1 MRISVLL
8 LPLLGA
14 CADSGTSSIPA
25 TLADIEGTAE
35 DAYDKALVSDY
46 TAVADDASALDA
58 GWAEFRDQAVADG
71 AGDADVTAMDD
82 AIAGL
87 GHAVADQAAL
97 TDYEI
102 ARAANAVSGPMDEL
116 FALYDDAIPADILAL
131 DYGGREV
138 SIDAMEAGLGDALDD
153 IGELEAVWSGV
164 KQQVLDAGG
173 DAEAADYETSLA
185 SQTDLANAGDAP
197 GLLAE
202 SNNGLEIVDAL
213 EGVFTP

>member
-1 MRISVLL
+1 MRTFLL
-8 LPLLGA
+8 ALPLLGA
-14 CADSGTSSIPA
+14 CAGSAVPSALSD
-25 TLADIEGTAE
+25 LEGTAE
-35 DAYDKALVSDY
+35 DAYDKALVADY
-46 TAVADDASALDA
+46 TAVSDDASALDA
-58 GWAEFRDQAVADG
+58 GWQDFRDQAAADG
-71 AGDADVTAMDD
+71 ATDADLTAMDD

-87 GHAVADQAAL
+87 GDAVANQSSL
-97 TDYEI
+97 TDYEL

-138 SIDAMEAGLGDALDD
+138 SIDAMEEGMGDALDD

-173 DAEAADYETSLA
+173 DAEAADYEASLA
-185 SQTDLANAGDAP
+185 SQTELANGGDAS
-197 GLLAE
+197 GLLVE

-213 EGVFTP
+213 EGVFTK

>member
-1 MRISVLL
+1 MRISFLL

-14 CADSGTSSIPA
+14 CAGSSSIPA

-46 TAVADDASALDA
+46 AAVSDDASALDS
-58 GWAEFRDQAVADG
+58 GWASFRDQAATDG
-71 AGDADVTAMDD
+71 AADADLSAMDD

-87 GHAVADQAAL
+87 VSAAADQPNL
-97 TDYEI
+97 TDLEL

-116 FALYDDAIPADILAL
+116 FALYDDPVPASVLAL

-138 SIDAMEAGLGDALDD
+138 SLDALEVDMTAALSD
-153 IGELEAVWSGV
+153 IGTLETVWGDV

-173 DAEAADYETSLA
+173 DAEAADYDTSLA
-185 SQTDLANAGDAP
+185 TQADLANAGDAT
-197 GLLAE
+197 GLLTE
-202 SNNGLEIVDAL
+202 SNNGLEIVDSL
-213 EGVFTP
+213 EGVFTK

>member
-1 MRISVLL
+1 MRTLL
-8 LPLLGA
+8 PALPLLGA
-14 CADSGTSSIPA
+14 CAGSSIPGA
-25 TLADIEGTAE
+25 LSDLEGTAE